1 MTGPVPQNGGTSGAA
16 ASSAGRLIVTIDGPA
31 GVGKSSVGRE
41 VAKRLGLEFLDT
53 GAMYRAATALALD
66 RGVDLHDAR
75 AVAALAQDAHLH
87 FDWTTDPPTLMAF
100 GQPVMD
106 RLRAAEVDAH
116 VSTVAG
122 IPELR
127 EVMVGL
133 QRRIGDRHPRL
144 VSEGRDQGSVV
155 FVDACVKI
163 YLDATPRSR
172 AERRA
177 RQISGVDVGAVEA
190 DLIERDR
197 RDSVRA
203 VAPLRRPADAHL
215 VDTSALSFDQVV
227 DALVALV
234 RREVGEAVSGEPVP
248 GEARARLRAGEPCGG
263 TV

>member
-1 MTGPVPQNGGTSGAA
+1 MNGQVPQNGGTGGAPSGA
-16 ASSAGRLIVTIDGPA
+16 SARLVVTIDGPA

-66 RGVDLHDAR
+66 RGVTLTDAQ
-75 AVAALAQDAHLH
+75 AVAALARDARLH
-87 FDWTTDPPTLMAF
+87 FDWSTDPPTLMAF
-100 GQPVMD
+100 DSPIMG
-106 RLRAAEVDAH
+106 RLRDADIDAH

-122 IPELR
+122 LPELR
-127 EVMVGL
+127 EVMVDL
-133 QRRIGDRHPRL
+133 QRRIGERHPRL

-177 RQISGVDVGAVEA
+177 RQISGVDVAAVEA

-197 RDSVRA
+197 RDSARA
-203 VAPLRRPADAHL
+203 VAPLRRPANAHL
-215 VDTSALSFDQVV
+215 VDTSALSFGEVV
-227 DALVALV
+227 DALVSLV
-234 RREVGEAVSGEPVP
+234 RREVEELAP
-248 GEARARLRAGEPCGG
+248 GEVRARRKAGEPCGG
-263 TV
+263 IV

>member
-1 MTGPVPQNGGTSGAA
+1 MTDQVRHNGGTGSPPAKH
-16 ASSAGRLIVTIDGPA
+16 AGRLIVTIDGPA
-31 GVGKSSVGRE
+31 GVGKSSVGRA

-53 GAMYRAATALALD
+53 GAMYRAATALSLD
-66 RGVDLHDAR
+66 RGVNLHDAH
-75 AVAALAQDAHLH
+75 AVAALAREARLH
-87 FDWTTDPPTLMAF
+87 FDWATDPPTLLAF
-100 GQPVMD
+100 DQAVMQ
-106 RLRAAEVDAH
+106 RLRAADVDAN

-122 IPELR
+122 LPELR
-127 EVMVGL
+127 EVMVDL
-133 QRRIGDRHPRL
+133 QRRIGERHPRL

-155 FVDACVKI
+155 FTDACVKI

-177 RQISGVDVGAVEA
+177 RQISGVDVGAVES

-215 VDTSALSFDQVV
+215 VDTSAMSFDEVV

-234 RREVGEAVSGEPVP
+234 RRDVGELQP
-248 GEARARLRAGEPCGG
+248 GEARARLKAGEPCGG
-263 TV
+263 AV

>member
-1 MTGPVPQNGGTSGAA
+1 MTDQVRQSGGTGGPPAKH
-16 ASSAGRLIVTIDGPA
+16 AGRLIVTIDGPA
-31 GVGKSSVGRE
+31 GVGKSSVGRA

-53 GAMYRAATALALD
+53 GAMYRAATALSLD
-66 RGVDLHDAR
+66 RSVNLHDAH
-75 AVAALAQDAHLH
+75 AVAALAREARLH

-100 GQPVMD
+100 DQPVMQ
-106 RLRAAEVDAH
+106 RLRAADVDAN

-122 IPELR
+122 LPELR
-127 EVMVGL
+127 EVMVDL
-133 QRRIGDRHPRL
+133 QRRIGERHPRL

-155 FVDACVKI
+155 FTDACVKI

-177 RQISGVDVGAVEA
+177 RQISGVDVGAVES

-215 VDTSALSFDQVV
+215 VDTSAMSFDEVV

-234 RREVGEAVSGEPVP
+234 RREVGDLKP

-263 TV
+263 AV